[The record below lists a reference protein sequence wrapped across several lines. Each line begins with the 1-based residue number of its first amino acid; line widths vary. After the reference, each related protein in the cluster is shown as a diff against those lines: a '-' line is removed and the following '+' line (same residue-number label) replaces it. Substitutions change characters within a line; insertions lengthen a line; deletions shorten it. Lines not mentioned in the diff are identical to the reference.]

1 MGVGESMKTKNIPSI
16 IMLLAGAITS
26 IITYFNAYTVRRMLF
41 TLLVVLVIFYI
52 LGLIVKGIMDYFIS
66 VREDKKDDEGKV
78 IEKESDLTEKDKT
91 SV

>member
-1 MGVGESMKTKNIPSI
+1 VGVGESMKTKNIPSI

-66 VREDKKDDEGKV
+66 VREDKKYDEGKV

>member
-1 MGVGESMKTKNIPSI
+1 VGVGESMKTKNIPSI

>member
-1 MGVGESMKTKNIPSI
+1 MKTKNIPSI

-66 VREDKKDDEGKV
+66 VKEDKKDDEGKV